1 MINELLRSKYS
12 DFIFYCHNLGG
23 YDVVFILKALYNYN
37 DKCLY
42 SKDKY
47 NISCILRNDKIIKV
61 TIKKDM
67 SKVIIVDSY
76 CMFTTSLNKLGRDF
90 DVKTLKS
97 VFPYKFATDS
107 HLFYKGNTPDI
118 EFYNDMSKEQYK
130 LLYTD
135 NWSFKD
141 ETIKYLNND
150 LDCLYEIM
158 IKGNRQIF
166 LDFNINIMEAITISG
181 LVMKIYLN
189 KFYKDNIPSIK
200 KPSIYADLKKA
211 YYGGI
216 TEVYKPY
223 GQNLFYYDVNS
234 LYPFAA
240 LSSMPGLNCNKMD
253 FIDNPYTDLDELFGF
268 FYCDITTPINNYLGL
283 LPIINKTGIEFPLGS
298 WHGWYFS
305 EELKLAKKNGY
316 KIKIY
321 KGYMFSKEDDVFKDY
336 VNTIYKI
343 KSNPI
348 NPTQK
353 SIAKS
358 LLNNLLGRFG
368 INLDKS
374 TTEVMSSQIFSEIC
388 IVLHLINIWVKI
400 KF

>member
-135 NWSFKD
+135 N
-141 ETIKYLNND
+141 
-150 LDCLYEIM
+150 
-158 IKGNRQIF
+158 
-166 LDFNINIMEAITISG
+166 
-181 LVMKIYLN
+181 
-189 KFYKDNIPSIK
+189 
-200 KPSIYADLKKA
+200 
-211 YYGGI
+211 
-216 TEVYKPY
+216 
-223 GQNLFYYDVNS
+223 
-234 LYPFAA
+234 
-240 LSSMPGLNCNKMD
+240 
-253 FIDNPYTDLDELFGF
+253 
-268 FYCDITTPINNYLGL
+268 
-283 LPIINKTGIEFPLGS
+283 
-298 WHGWYFS
+298 
-305 EELKLAKKNGY
+305 
-316 KIKIY
+316 
-321 KGYMFSKEDDVFKDY
+321 
-336 VNTIYKI
+336 
-343 KSNPI
+343 
-348 NPTQK
+348 
-353 SIAKS
+353 
-358 LLNNLLGRFG
+358 
-368 INLDKS
+368 
-374 TTEVMSSQIFSEIC
+374 
-388 IVLHLINIWVKI
+388 
-400 KF
+400 